1 MMMVQDIWLSV
12 GDYGRHSSKFTS
24 VLAPFAAISLKFP
37 EIHVAITG
45 ISTELIIDRQ
55 AETHPIYR

>member
-1 MMMVQDIWLSV
+1 MMVIQDMAVSRRLRTPQQQI
-12 GDYGRHSSKFTS
+12 TS
-24 VLAPFAAISLKFP
+24 VLAPLAAISFKFP